1 MDIKNQLIKNSYNY
15 VLQSDLVTGVVY
27 RIGGGV
33 PVNPIFQSGMTVE
46 DTFVVENISAV
57 TTNINI
63 YSDILPNSDNTIN
76 LGSNLKR
83 FRDINTFSGTSSYWT
98 STVKISTPELD
109 LGYDNLGDLRIINA
123 NNSIIQND
131 ILIGGLY

>member
-1 MDIKNQLIKNSYNY
+1 MDIRNQLIKNSYNY
-15 VLQSDLVTGVVY
+15 VLQSDLVTGIVY
-27 RIGGGV
+27 RIGGDV
-33 PVNPIFQSGMTVE
+33 PVNPIFQSGITVE

-63 YSDILPNSDNTIN
+63 YSDILPDSDNTID
-76 LGSNLKR
+76 LGSDLKR
-83 FRDINTFSGTSSYWT
+83 FRDINTVSGTSSYWT
-98 STVKISTPELD
+98 STVKVSTPELD

-131 ILIGGLY
+131 ILVGGLY

>member
-1 MDIKNQLIKNSYNY
+1 MDIRNQLIKNSYNY
-15 VLQSDLVTGVVY
+15 VLQSDLVTGIVY
-27 RIGGGV
+27 RIGGDV
-33 PVNPIFQSGMTVE
+33 PVNPIFQSGITVE

-63 YSDILPNSDNTIN
+63 YSDILPDSDNTIN

-83 FRDINTFSGTSSYWT
+83 FRDINTVSGTSSYWT
-98 STVKISTPELD
+98 STVKVSTPELD
-109 LGYDNLGDLRIINA
+109 LGYDNSGDLRIINA

-131 ILIGGLY
+131 ILVGGLY

>member
-1 MDIKNQLIKNSYNY
+1 MDIRNKLIKNSYNY
-15 VLQSDLVTGVVY
+15 VLQSDLVTGMVY
-27 RIGGGV
+27 RIGGDV
-33 PVNPIFQSGMTVE
+33 PVNPIFQSGITVE
-46 DTFVVENISAV
+46 DIFVVENISAV

-63 YSDILPNSDNTIN
+63 YSDILPDSDNTIN

-83 FRDINTFSGTSSYWT
+83 FRDINTVSGTSSYWT
-98 STVKISTPELD
+98 STIKVSTPELD
-109 LGYDNLGDLRIINA
+109 LGYDNSGDLRIINA

>member
-1 MDIKNQLIKNSYNY
+1 MDIRNQLIKNSYNY
-15 VLQSDLVTGVVY
+15 VLQSDLVTGIVY
-27 RIGGGV
+27 RIGGDV
-33 PVNPIFQSGMTVE
+33 PVNPIFQSGITVE

-63 YSDILPNSDNTIN
+63 YSDILPDSDNTIN
-76 LGSNLKR
+76 LGSDLKR
-83 FRDINTFSGTSSYWT
+83 FRDINTVSGTSSYWT
-98 STVKISTPELD
+98 STVKVSTPELD

-131 ILIGGLY
+131 ILVGGLY